1 MRVRLLGPVDVMVDG
16 AVRPVSGLRRKAILA
31 ILGLYAGEIVSADR
45 LQGIVWRDGAP
56 GLNTLQSHV
65 SHLRSVLGSKAAILA
80 KPPGY
85 VLDLGED
92 GTDVL
97 HAERLLRQAGRL
109 IPRGEPASCARRW
122 RCGAAGRWPT
132 SPGSPGWK
140 NRRSGWNC
148 CAGRSTRPLRKRGSR
163 PVSTRRWCPI
173 SSGWSPTIRS
183 TNGCT
188 GS

>member
-97 HAERLLRQAGRL
+97 HAERLLRQAGH
-109 IPRGEPASCARRW
+109 G
-122 RCGAAGRWPT
+122 
-132 SPGSPGWK
+132 
-140 NRRSGWNC
+140 
-148 CAGRSTRPLRKRGSR
+148 
-163 PVSTRRWCPI
+163 
-173 SSGWSPTIRS
+173 
-183 TNGCT
+183 
-188 GS
+188 